1 MALVLLDTSSLIY
14 RSFYSLSPDRFVRSD
29 GKSTNAVYGV
39 AVMLI
44 RLVRT
49 FRQSHPNVSIVACM
63 DSPTCCRTR
72 KDIQASYKTNRPPAP
87 AQLRHQFGWVRQ
99 LLAAMDIYTCEMDG
113 HEADDIIASY
123 STRYAPSFD
132 EVIVVSPD
140 KDMYQLVTDRVKIY
154 NPRKKALEGVGEV
167 ASQFGFA
174 PGWLPLFQALVG
186 DRVDNIPGV
195 RGIGPKTARSVLD
208 GCDGDVQKM
217 FAPDFSHR
225 KRDTLLQHRDLIERN
240 VQMVSLNRGLPV
252 TAPPNTF
259 CLKQLKHPRFAAFL
273 DAMEIQSKALR
284 QYACK

>member
-72 KDIQASYKTNRPPAP
+72 KAIQASYKTNRPSAP
-87 AQLRHQFGWVRQ
+87 DQLRHQFGWVRQ

-154 NPRKKALEGVGEV
+154 NPRKKAIEGVDEV
-167 ASQFGFA
+167 ASQFGLE
-174 PGWLPLFQALVG
+174 PGRFPLFQALVG
-186 DRVDNIPGV
+186 DKVDNIPGV
-195 RGIGPKTARSVLD
+195 KGIGPKTAKSVLD
-208 GCDGDVQKM
+208 ECNGDIQKM
-217 FAPDFSHR
+217 FAPDFSHK
-225 KRDTLLQHRDLIERN
+225 KRDTLVQHKDLIERN
-240 VQMVSLNRGLPV
+240 VQMVSLNRALSV
-252 TAPPNTF
+252 TTPPNTF

-273 DAMEIQSKALR
+273 DVMEIQSKALR